1 METSPFVSVFSII
14 QVLKVARI
22 VFLISVKDVLQIS
35 GKGIQKNALRALILQ
50 IWNNKKAGS
59 DLPFQITDR
68 TLYFLI

>member
-1 METSPFVSVFSII
+1 METSPFVIVFSII

>member
-1 METSPFVSVFSII
+1 METSSFVIVFSII

-35 GKGIQKNALRALILQ
+35 GKGIQKNALRALTLQ

>member
-1 METSPFVSVFSII
+1 METSPFVIVFSII

-68 TLYFLI
+68 TLYLGP